1 MNKKVL
7 LILTVGAGVVAATS
21 LLKTEKLNSKDREK
35 VDEYKKFLEE
45 KGYIQRSSN
54 KTDRRVVYV
63 KLTEEGKLYL
73 EEQNIKFK
81 NFTCKVVEKMG
92 EEDTDNLI
100 RLFDKLYNIIE
111 EIQSEQ

>member
-45 KGYIQRSSN
+45 KGYIVSKKTYLPSN
-54 KTDRRVVYV
+54 LNLLSVSALPMYYKAA
-63 KLTEEGKLYL
+63 
-73 EEQNIKFK
+73 
-81 NFTCKVVEKMG
+81 NF
-92 EEDTDNLI
+92 LAA
-100 RLFDKLYNIIE
+100 L
-111 EIQSEQ
+111 

>member
-1 MNKKVL
+1 MISDETVSFKVEKDKNIKARE
-7 LILTVGAGVVAATS
+7 ILKEVYHA
-21 LLKTEKLNSKDREK
+21 
-35 VDEYKKFLEE
+35 LEE